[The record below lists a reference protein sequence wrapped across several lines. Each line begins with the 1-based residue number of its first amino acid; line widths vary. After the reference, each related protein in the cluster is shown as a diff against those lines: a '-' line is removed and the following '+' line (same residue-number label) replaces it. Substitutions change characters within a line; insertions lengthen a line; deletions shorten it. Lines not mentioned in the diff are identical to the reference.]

1 MEKLPIF
8 EAGHLADSGSVSKVE
23 TTEKREYLDHP
34 FVGVG
39 AVVWRGEE
47 FLLVRRGKA
56 PRLGEWTIP
65 GGRQDIGETVRET
78 AIREIR
84 EETNLAIEIAGLVD
98 VVDAI
103 NHDDEGRIRFHA
115 TLVDFAARWTG
126 GEARAGSDAMGVG
139 WFRLGDLPNLGLWE
153 ETSRIIRE
161 SALIAQK

>member
-1 MEKLPIF
+1 MET
-8 EAGHLADSGSVSKVE
+8 AD
-23 TTEKREYLDHP
+23 KREYLDYP

-65 GGRQDIGETVRET
+65 GGRQEIGETVRET

-84 EETNLAIEIAGLVD
+84 EETNLEIEIAGLVD

-103 NHDDEGRIRFHA
+103 NHDDEGCIRFHA

-126 GEARAGSDAMGVG
+126 GEARAGSDAMGIG
-139 WFRLGDLPNLGLWE
+139 WFRLGDLPDLGLWE
-153 ETSRIIRE
+153 ETSRIIRG
-161 SALIAQK
+161 SAPIACK